1 MRLYGLIGYPL
12 SHSFS
17 ESYFTKKF
25 EKEGLT
31 GCRYKLFPLTHIS
44 EVEDLLKTPG
54 LEGLNITIPYKQE
67 ILDFLDDSSQL
78 PQGLDAC
85 NCIKIEDGKVIGFNT
100 DVTGFEL
107 SFMPFLQPHHRQAL
121 ILGNGGAAQAVKYVL
136 QQNNIGYKMVS
147 RSLHAGSDL
156 TYEDLTPALL
166 ETFTVIINT
175 TPLGMY
181 PAVETCPD
189 LPYET
194 LTRQHYLFDLTY
206 NPAKTLFLQK
216 GEAAGAII
224 ANGAD
229 MLKIQAEESWRIWNG
244 Q

>member
-1 MRLYGLIGYPL
+1 
-12 SHSFS
+12 
-17 ESYFTKKF
+17 
-25 EKEGLT
+25 LT

>member
-17 ESYFTKKF
+17 ESYFTGKF
-25 EKEGLT
+25 AREGLT

-44 EVEDLLKTPG
+44 QVADLLKTPG
-54 LEGLNITIPYKQE
+54 LKGLNITIPYKQE
-67 ILDFLDDSSQL
+67 VLDFVDDKNHL
-78 PQGLDAC
+78 PKGLDAC

-100 DVTGFEL
+100 DVTGFQL
-107 SFMPFLQPHHRQAL
+107 SFMPLVQPHHRHAL

-136 QQNNIGYKMVS
+136 QQNNIQYKIVS

-156 TYEDLTPALL
+156 TYEELTPALF
-166 ETFTVIINT
+166 ETYTVIINT

-181 PAVETCPD
+181 PAVETCPV
-189 LPYET
+189 LPYKA
-194 LTRQHYLFDLTY
+194 LTHQHYLFDLTY

-216 GEAAGAII
+216 GEIAGAVIS
-224 ANGAD
+224 NGAG
-229 MLKIQAEESWRIWNG
+229 MLRIQAEESWRIWNEG
-244 Q
+244 